1 MANMSYCR
9 FQNTYNDLID
19 CSVNLFDEDMSDN
32 EKMARKS
39 LIELCKEIVEHFEF
53 NNFGELEDDLDVWD
67 KQAWPPTQLMLYLD
81 IIRKRYEYKKTIYG
95 RVNINSRR

>member
-19 CSVNLFDEDMSDN
+19 CSVNLFDEDMSDS
-32 EKMARKS
+32 EKMARKN

-67 KQAWPPTQLMLYLD
+67 KQAWLLDYSLLYLS
-81 IIRKRYEYKKTIYG
+81 IKKKRYE
-95 RVNINSRR
+95 

>member
-19 CSVNLFDEDMSDN
+19 CSVNLFDEDISDS
-32 EKMARKS
+32 EKMARKN

-53 NNFGELEDDLDVWD
+53 
-67 KQAWPPTQLMLYLD
+67 QAP
-81 IIRKRYEYKKTIYG
+81 RYQYKKCLC
-95 RVNINSRR
+95 VW